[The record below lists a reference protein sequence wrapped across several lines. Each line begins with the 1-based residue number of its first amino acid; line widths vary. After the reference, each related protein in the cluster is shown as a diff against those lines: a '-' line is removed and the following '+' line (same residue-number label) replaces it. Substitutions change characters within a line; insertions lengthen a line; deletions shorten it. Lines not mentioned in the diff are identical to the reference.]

1 MAESFYEFGSGIALF
16 DGDLEIHYGTLD
28 PSASGVAAPEASLYL
43 RSVGGDAEIYQKT
56 GGTDTDWSLQGGDV
70 SAEIGYIRSFIGK
83 AAGDDDPDYS
93 SENVIA
99 DADSLETALG
109 KIDTKIG
116 ADPSANSR
124 TNNPISPSGALQEN
138 IEALDDAIGSDSD
151 LSVNSRTLGLL
162 SSSQTVI
169 AMIDSLDEVIGPDS
183 DMANQNY
190 VAPSGSVFQN
200 LSELDGQVKTNE
212 DAISSL
218 QAGYRIIGKV
228 KVVTG
233 DDISSAS
240 GTGVSFSDDNTGGVS
255 LQVGD
260 RIASTH
266 ANSNDDIYTVQ
277 SGAWTTTS
285 LNDLDAFF
293 VSYDLPDVQH
303 QERRSLYK
311 YNGTTIEEV
320 ADFDEDSADTIGLTG
335 SYSETNGSVSSDDT
349 IEDAIEKLD
358 GNQQDIQ
365 TTTGVAQGST
375 HLGSFTGSVIP
386 DNQTIKAALQA
397 LETDLDAVQTLT
409 GVAAES
415 TDLGAFTGSIIPDN
429 QDIKAALQA
438 LETDTDAIQTAL
450 GIAAEAENFGSFT
463 GQTIEDDRTV
473 KEALQDLESRHE
485 EQRYE
490 TTQSNVTSQVTLD
503 SISVD
508 DYDFAVWEVVAVEVA
523 NPDKKR
529 KYRIQAMHNG
539 TTTADASGT
548 PDWDRSAALKVGAAI
563 TGLTFDVD
571 LNGSDTSQVMRLL
584 VSSTSA
590 VNVKAIRTVL

>member
-1 MAESFYEFGSGIALF
+1 
-16 DGDLEIHYGTLD
+16 
-28 PSASGVAAPEASLYL
+28 
-43 RSVGGDAEIYQKT
+43 
-56 GGTDTDWSLQGGDV
+56 
-70 SAEIGYIRSFIGK
+70 
-83 AAGDDDPDYS
+83 
-93 SENVIA
+93 
-99 DADSLETALG
+99 
-109 KIDTKIG
+109 
-116 ADPSANSR
+116 
-124 TNNPISPSGALQEN
+124 
-138 IEALDDAIGSDSD
+138 
-151 LSVNSRTLGLL
+151 
-162 SSSQTVI
+162 
-169 AMIDSLDEVIGPDS
+169 
-183 DMANQNY
+183 
-190 VAPSGSVFQN
+190 
-200 LSELDGQVKTNE
+200 
-212 DAISSL
+212 
-218 QAGYRIIGKV
+218 
-228 KVVTG
+228 
-233 DDISSAS
+233 
-240 GTGVSFSDDNTGGVS
+240 
-255 LQVGD
+255 
-260 RIASTH
+260 
-266 ANSNDDIYTVQ
+266 
-277 SGAWTTTS
+277 
-285 LNDLDAFF
+285 